1 VLKSFFFNLFL
12 YLLVG
17 FILISLFYTAVFSHI
32 VDTQFNLGFLADL
45 STEVRIYRTV
55 LNDTANRC
63 NMDTS
68 SSQNS
73 SQQNIYSLI
82 EQAKSAWI
90 DRNADTLSQLFTLD
104 GELVLP
110 GESWKGRQKIREEID
125 KFSQQYKDVVITIH
139 RVIIDGNQA
148 AVEWQYEDTEIATN
162 KRNLADD
169 VIILEVKDG
178 QISYWREYFDIK
190 TPLRQSSE

>member
-1 VLKSFFFNLFL
+1 MD
-12 YLLVG
+12 
-17 FILISLFYTAVFSHI
+17 IS
-32 VDTQFNLGFLADL
+32 
-45 STEVRIYRTV
+45 
-55 LNDTANRC
+55 AN
-63 NMDTS
+63 
-68 SSQNS
+68 QNS

-104 GELVLP
+104 GELVVP
-110 GESWKGRQKIREEID
+110 GESWKGRQKIREEIA
-125 KFSQQYKDVVITIH
+125 KFSRQYKDVAITIH

-162 KRNLADD
+162 KRNLAND

-190 TPLRQSSE
+190 TPLRKSSE

>member
-1 VLKSFFFNLFL
+1 
-12 YLLVG
+12 
-17 FILISLFYTAVFSHI
+17 
-32 VDTQFNLGFLADL
+32 
-45 STEVRIYRTV
+45 
-55 LNDTANRC
+55 
-63 NMDTS
+63 MDTS
-68 SSQNS
+68 ASQNS

-90 DRNADTLSQLFTLD
+90 ERNEDTLSQLFTLD

-110 GESWKGRQKIREEID
+110 GKSWKGRQKIREEIA
-125 KFSQQYKDVVITIH
+125 KFSRQYKDVAITIH

-148 AVEWQYEDTEIATN
+148 ALEWQYEDTEIATN

-169 VIILEVKDG
+169 VIILEVEDG